1 MDQDYFSDVPLL
13 WEIFFHW
20 TRPKTGKLN
29 WRPSLIH
36 TDQRGTSKQNLPE
49 TGFSCLNRKL
59 IESSHFVRWQ
69 NVACQPPFN
78 MLIMQIFKSNAGE
91 GHLNKKNRWIMN
103 IERKE
108 AAVTA
113 FSRELARWY
122 DFDYKLISL
131 KLYFPS
137 SAPSLGQH
145 FPSASFFF
153 VHCVPK
159 LAKRKLLQIFRLL
172 HRLCNQWCRKSTD
185 VDPDI
190 IFTTKVYYSHNKKR
204 SWLEI
209 QSAIGFKRLEVTKSR
224 ETLNS
229 GCQ

>member
-1 MDQDYFSDVPLL
+1 MFRYYGKYFSIGLDPKPKSQIDDPAWYIRIKEVLRNK
-13 WEIFFHW
+13 IFPKLAFLVW
-20 TRPKTGKLN
+20 TENLSSLHTLSGDKMLHANP
-29 WRPSLIH
+29 PSTCWSCKFL
-36 TDQRGTSKQNLPE
+36 RVMPAREFKQ
-49 TGFSCLNRKL
+49 
-59 IESSHFVRWQ
+59 
-69 NVACQPPFN
+69 
-78 MLIMQIFKSNAGE
+78 
-91 GHLNKKNRWIMN
+91 KNRWIMN
-103 IERKE
+103 IESKE

-137 SAPSLGQH
+137 PAPSLSQH